1 KRYGQMALLEEVS
14 DALAKRTIELMER
27 TGDENIEK
35 RVAEEIGSSSPTL
48 QENYSTAV
56 RIRKAE
62 ARANKLLDKYMRGE
76 DIPVAQISAQPQDD
90 GGH

>member
-1 KRYGQMALLEEVS
+1 MALLEEVS

>member
-1 KRYGQMALLEEVS
+1 MSLLENVS

-27 TGDENIEK
+27 TGDDQIEK
-35 RVAEEIGSSSPTL
+35 RIAEEIGSSSPTL

-62 ARANKLLDKYMRGE
+62 LRANKLLDKYSAGE
-76 DIPVAQISAQPQDD
+76 DIPVAQISSQPQD
-90 GGH
+90 

>member
-1 KRYGQMALLEEVS
+1 MALLEEVS
-14 DALAKRTIELMER
+14 DTLAKRTIELMEQ
-27 TGDENIEK
+27 TGDDTIEK
-35 RVAEEIGSSSPTL
+35 RIAEEIGSSSPTL
-48 QENYSTAV
+48 QENFSTAV

-62 ARANKLLDKYMRGE
+62 LRANKLLDKFQRGD

>member
-1 KRYGQMALLEEVS
+1 
-14 DALAKRTIELMER
+14 MER

>member
-1 KRYGQMALLEEVS
+1 MALLEEVS

-76 DIPVAQISAQPQDD
+76 DIPVAQISSKHHDD

>member
-1 KRYGQMALLEEVS
+1 MALLEEVS

-76 DIPVAQISAQPQDD
+76 DIPVAQISAHPQDD